1 MEIIC
6 PQCGFGR
13 EVAED
18 KVPAKSVFATCPK
31 CRFKFRFRSL
41 EEPDYEFDLGEEE
54 PEAPAPQ
61 APPAPEPPVAARPV
75 QSAPADPAPPAPQP
89 FSPPP
94 PPQPDNRPVRRIVLR
109 DEYADEPADQ
119 PAARPAKDEPES
131 PHRPGDIWQKLEN
144 LAREEDRRA
153 EAEDEAGE
161 HGGAGRAGAV
171 PWENLGEHGFF
182 KGLWATIMG
191 AVFHPTQFFRT
202 MPTAGGISKP
212 MSFYILLT
220 VLSTALQT
228 AWNSLLFDALNQRF
242 QFPPEFA
249 EHFHTTLGQS
259 LIALVAVIPALS
271 VLYIFAF
278 SAVMHLGLRT
288 MNAAS
293 GRFEGTLRA
302 MAYTNAVGV
311 FSLVPFLGPLVGMFW
326 WMAIYLIAL
335 KEVHR
340 TTYGRVLLGIHIP
353 VVVVILAAWVA
364 LMLPGGAS

>member
-31 CRFKFRFRSL
+31 CRFKFRFRAL
-41 EEPDYEFDLGEEE
+41 EEPEYEFDLGDEE
-54 PEAPAPQ
+54 PAAPAPQ
-61 APPAPEPPVAARPV
+61 APPAPEPPAPVARAE
-75 QSAPADPAPPAPQP
+75 SAPPAPQP
-89 FSPPP
+89 SS

-109 DEYADEPADQ
+109 DEYADELQ
-119 PAARPAKDEPES
+119 PLPSKDEDRAEDKGPARS
-131 PHRPGDIWQKLEN
+131 GDIWAKLEN

-153 EAEDEAGE
+153 EAEDEAAE
-161 HGGAGRAGAV
+161 HGGAGRSGSV

-182 KGLWATIMG
+182 KGLWATIVG
-191 AVFHPTQFFRT
+191 AVFRPTQFFRA

-220 VLSTALQT
+220 VLSAALQS

-259 LIALVAVIPALS
+259 LVALAVVIPALS

-278 SAVMHLGLRT
+278 SAIMHLGLRT

-340 TTYGRVLLGIHIP
+340 STYGRVLLGIHIP
-353 VVVVILAAWVA
+353 VLVVILAAWVA

>member
-13 EVAED
+13 QVADD

-41 EEPDYEFDLGEEE
+41 DEYEFDLAEEE
-54 PEAPAPQ
+54 PEVPAPQ
-61 APPAPEPPVAARPV
+61 APPAPEPPAPATRIE
-75 QSAPADPAPPAPQP
+75 SAPTDPAPPAPQP
-89 FSPPP
+89 SSPPL

-109 DEYADEPADQ
+109 DEYADEPADH
-119 PAARPAKDEPES
+119 AAAPSRNEDAQAPAK
-131 PHRPGDIWQKLEN
+131 PGDIWQKLEN

-153 EAEDEAGE
+153 GAEDEADAADAA
-161 HGGAGRAGAV
+161 GGSWKV
-171 PWENLGEHGFF
+171 PWENLAEHGFF
-182 KGLWATIMG
+182 RGLWATITG
-191 AVFHPTQFFRT
+191 AVFHPTQFFRA
-202 MPTAGGISKP
+202 MPATGGIAKP

-242 QFPPEFA
+242 QLPPELA
-249 EHFHTTLGQS
+249 AHFHVDLGQS

-271 VLYIFAF
+271 VLYIFVF

-293 GRFEGTLRA
+293 GRFEGTVRA

-326 WMAIYLIAL
+326 WMVIYLIAL

-340 TTYGRVLLGIHIP
+340 ASYGRVLLAIHIP

-364 LMLPGGAS
+364 FMLPGGAS